1 MSGKIV
7 DEMSLYP
14 QNKQILFAS
23 NSMFMMTL
31 NRSYREPG
39 SELVPLFFVDMGP
52 GDGHHYSG
60 KRHISDATV
69 KIKK

>member
-1 MSGKIV
+1 
-7 DEMSLYP
+7 
-14 QNKQILFAS
+14 
-23 NSMFMMTL
+23 MTL